1 MKRSDGIMKDFIDL
15 MLKHIATETSV
26 GFYAEKLCISKQYLS
41 LIVKRKTRVPISTI
55 LSAMRPEA
63 ASRLLREP
71 ELSIQV
77 IAEKL
82 SFSDQSSFGK
92 FFKKHTGISPLKYRQ
107 TLRKTLLTMRPKQN
121 LSFKD

>member
-1 MKRSDGIMKDFIDL
+1 
-15 MLKHIATETSV
+15 
-26 GFYAEKLCISKQYLS
+26 
-41 LIVKRKTRVPISTI
+41 
-55 LSAMRPEA
+55 MRTEA

-71 ELSIQV
+71 ELSIQE

-121 LSFKD
+121 PSFEN